1 MYNIIRL
8 TLKEISNKRILHLG
22 LVLSLIYLLIYNI
35 ALHYLVKDLAFMNS
49 NQFWY
54 KQQIG
59 YQFLTL
65 GWYVSSFLLG
75 ALSIMLGA
83 GSIAGEIETGTILS
97 LASRP
102 FSRQAILL
110 GKFLAYALVT
120 ALYSSV
126 LVGSMAWLVIH
137 YFKLMIS
144 PEAMLA
150 GILVFMLFPVV
161 LLAVAHLFSVLMS
174 TMATGVIAFM
184 LFIIAIIGGF
194 MEQIGVLINNPAL
207 INTGVI
213 TSLIMPC
220 DAIYR
225 MAVAKMAGTVGG
237 GFIVNF
243 GPFGVTSAPSIW
255 MLVYAL
261 VYILLMLWLALH
273 LFAKRDF

>member
-1 MYNIIRL
+1 
-8 TLKEISNKRILHLG
+8 
-22 LVLSLIYLLIYNI
+22 
-35 ALHYLVKDLAFMNS
+35 
-49 NQFWY
+49 
-54 KQQIG
+54 
-59 YQFLTL
+59 
-65 GWYVSSFLLG
+65 
-75 ALSIMLGA
+75 
-83 GSIAGEIETGTILS
+83 TILS

-161 LLAVAHLFSVLMS
+161 LLAIAHLFSVLMS

-194 MEQIGVLINNPAL
+194 MEQIGVLINNAAL

-261 VYILLMLWLALH
+261 VYILLLLWLALH